1 MAPQLHLNKILCQMI
16 DKLPNLIAR
25 KQKQQQFKRELK
37 REGK

>member
-1 MAPQLHLNKILCQMI
+1 MI

-25 KQKQQQFKRELK
+25 KQKQQQLKRELK